1 MIVVVMVASHSTNA
15 TTILL
20 LIKWVQVS
28 PAAVERFFVSDLLSC
43 AHKAISTQRMSSLT
57 ARETNQSGEPS
68 YLQYRIG
75 TSTRE
80 RDSWRRIA
88 VSHGISRRA
97 EDPHDKVVG
106 WRWGCHHRRSFP
118 GVATWATTVGRTT
131 RCLPPISAA
140 TRADESDGAEQVRP
154 PHPSSI
160 AEAMARAYLQR
171 MATEFTRQI
180 AGQHHV
186 TGSIAP
192 PLEDEAF
199 LGEGVRMEEL

>member
-1 MIVVVMVASHSTNA
+1 METAFSVPRCRAIYAVSLSSYFHKQIMIVAVMVASHSTNA

-28 PAAVERFFVSDLLSC
+28 PAAVDRFFVSELLSC

-88 VSHGISRRA
+88 VSHGISRCA
-97 EDPHDKVVG
+97 ED
-106 WRWGCHHRRSFP
+106 
-118 GVATWATTVGRTT
+118 RTT
-131 RCLPPISAA
+131 RSSGDDGVAIIAARSRASQRGPPRWAA
-140 TRADESDGAEQVRP
+140 RRDFY
-154 PHPSSI
+154 HPSRQRQGPTK
-160 AEAMARAYLQR
+160 ATARSKCGHPIHL
-171 MATEFTRQI
+171 
-180 AGQHHV
+180 
-186 TGSIAP
+186 P
-192 PLEDEAF
+192 
-199 LGEGVRMEEL
+199 